1 MLVAKEIIKNL
12 DKINTSIQFAGLKK
26 AEMLNDKKQTILRFF
41 GILQL
46 LLQSFSIVLCYQN
59 DFYVKML
66 ESIADTININ
76 HEELAV
82 KLVCT

>member
-12 DKINTSIQFAGLKK
+12 DKINTSIQFASLKK

-46 LLQSFSIVLCYQN
+46 LLQ
-59 DFYVKML
+59 
-66 ESIADTININ
+66 
-76 HEELAV
+76 
-82 KLVCT
+82 